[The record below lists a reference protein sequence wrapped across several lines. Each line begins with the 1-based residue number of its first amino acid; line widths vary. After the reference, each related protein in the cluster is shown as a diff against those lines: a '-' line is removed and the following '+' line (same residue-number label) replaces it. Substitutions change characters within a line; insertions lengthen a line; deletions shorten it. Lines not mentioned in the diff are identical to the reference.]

1 MCALARGVAPGP
13 PCNAVRVLLAL
24 WLGAVII
31 VVGPAVAAFPI
42 RVSTATE
49 LSLNPRV
56 VGDRHSLSLTVLL
69 RDDRRA
75 AVEGRALTVSIT
87 GPGGLSVRRDER
99 TDAQG
104 ECHVDTPIGP
114 QADVLVADARFAGD
128 ERFAA
133 ATAHAEIDVDA
144 PFVTVELSPPTT
156 PLSTTAAPPPFNVR
170 VNTGNAAWLSPR
182 GLSVDLV
189 SVGAIPLREPVA
201 GVTDDGGQ
209 AMLVVPVGVFPRAGI
224 YTLRP
229 RVEVRPGH
237 AVEGAGRTVLVRAD
251 TTLTA
256 ALMSDRDDPRARLRG
271 RLRTATDEPVAGAP
285 IRLMRGDETVAAAR
299 TDPAGEFVFE
309 IDLERTQLAGH
320 FVRAR
325 FEPADPWFV
334 PAESSPLRVGEA
346 PSPPIHWGWMAA
358 PWALLALATLA
369 LAARRG
375 VRPRAPTAL
384 PVEAKRDAVVRTG
397 AAPGGVVEVVIEASD
412 RSTGAA
418 LPGARYAPEGADERP
433 AATPTS
439 VARGRSMTLVVSAE
453 GYEPRRVEL
462 GRLGA
467 GRHAVRVGMLS
478 WREALFDRARPAL
491 TAAADGAVMPTPR
504 EAVGA
509 TLVAGQTAP
518 WVALV
523 EHGAYGPEAPNAQSV
538 HAVERALGGGEA
550 AANDGSDAVDVVN

>member
-1 MCALARGVAPGP
+1 M
-13 PCNAVRVLLAL
+13 LLAL

-31 VVGPAVAAFPI
+31 VVGPTVAAFPI

-49 LSLNPRV
+49 LLLNPRV
-56 VGDRHSLSLTVLL
+56 VGDRHTLSLTVLL

-75 AVEGRALTVSIT
+75 AVEGRPLTVSIT
-87 GPGGLSVRRDER
+87 GPGGLSVRREAR

-104 ECHVDTPIGP
+104 EVHVDAPIGP
-114 QADVLVADARFAGD
+114 RANVLVVDARFAGN

-133 ATAHAEIDVDA
+133 AAAHAEINVNRA
-144 PFVTVELSPPTT
+144 FVTVELSPPTT

-170 VNTGNAAWLSPR
+170 VNTGNGVWLSPR
-182 GLSVDLV
+182 GLPVDLV

-209 AMLVVPVGVFPRAGI
+209 AMLVVPAGVFPRAGI

-229 RVEVRPGH
+229 RVEVGPGDM
-237 AVEGAGRTVLVRAD
+237 VEGAGRTVLVRAD

-256 ALMSDRDDPRARLRG
+256 ALVSDRDDPRARLRG
-271 RLRTATDEPVAGAP
+271 RLRTATDEPVGGAP
-285 IRLMRGDETVAAAR
+285 VRLMRGDETVAAVR
-299 TDPAGEFVFE
+299 TDAAGEFVFE
-309 IDLERTQLAGH
+309 VDLERTQLAGH
-320 FVRAR
+320 LVRAR

-334 PAESSPLRVGEA
+334 PAESAPLRVGEA
-346 PSPPIHWGWMAA
+346 PSPPIHWGWMVA

-375 VRPRAPTAL
+375 ARLPSPAAL
-384 PVEAKRDAVVRTG
+384 PVEAKQDAVVRTG
-397 AAPGGVVEVVIEASD
+397 AAPDGLVEVVIEASD

-418 LPGARYAPEGADERP
+418 LPGARYNSVGGEERP
-433 AATPTS
+433 ASTPTS
-439 VARGRSMTLVVSAE
+439 VPRGRSMTLVVSAE

-462 GRLGA
+462 GRLGP
-467 GRHAVRVGMLS
+467 GRHAVRVGMLC

-491 TAAADGAVMPTPR
+491 TAAADGVVMPTPR

-509 TLVAGQTAP
+509 TLVAGRTAP
-518 WVALV
+518 WVALL
-523 EHGAYGPEAPNAQSV
+523 ERGAYGPEAPDAQTV

-550 AANDGSDAVDVVN
+550 AANDASDAVDAVN

>member
-1 MCALARGVAPGP
+1 M
-13 PCNAVRVLLAL
+13 LAL
-24 WLGAVII
+24 LLGAVII

-42 RVSTATE
+42 RVRTATE

-56 VGDRHSLSLTVLL
+56 VGGRHSLSLTVLL

-75 AVEGRALTVSIT
+75 AVEGRTLTITIT
-87 GPGGLSVRRDER
+87 GPGGLSVRRVER

-104 ECHVDTPIGP
+104 EVHVEALIGP
-114 QADVLVADARFAGD
+114 QARVLVVDASSAED
-128 ERFAA
+128 DRFAA

-170 VNTGNAAWLSPR
+170 VNTGSAAWLSPR
-182 GLSVDLV
+182 GLPVDLV
-189 SVGAIPLREPVA
+189 SVGAVPLRDPVA

-209 AMLVVPVGVFPRAGI
+209 AMLVVPAGAFPRAGI

-229 RVEVRPGH
+229 RVEVSPGH
-237 AVEGAGRTVLVRAD
+237 TVEGAGRTVLVRAD

-256 ALMSDRDDPRARLRG
+256 ALVSDRDDPRARLRG
-271 RLRTATDEPVAGAP
+271 RLRTATDEPVGGAP
-285 IRLMRGDETVAAAR
+285 VRLMRGDETVAAVR
-299 TDPAGEFVFE
+299 TDAAGEFVFE
-309 IDLERTQLAGH
+309 VDLERTQLAGQL
-320 FVRAR
+320 VRAR

-334 PAESSPLRVGEA
+334 PAESAPLRVGEA
-346 PSPPIHWGWMAA
+346 PSPPIHWGWMLA

-375 VRPRAPTAL
+375 VRLPAPSAV
-384 PVEAKRDAVVRTG
+384 PVEAKRDVVVRTG
-397 AAPGGVVEVVIEASD
+397 AAPDGVIEVVVEAYD

-418 LPGARYAPEGADERP
+418 LPGARYAPGGADERP
-433 AATPTS
+433 VSAPTS
-439 VARGRSMTLVVSAE
+439 LARARSTTLVVSAD
-453 GYEPRRVEL
+453 GYEPRRVEV
-462 GRLGA
+462 GRLGS

-491 TAAADGAVMPTPR
+491 SAAADGAVMPTPR

-509 TLVAGQTAP
+509 TLLAGQEAP
-518 WVALV
+518 WVALL
-523 EHGAYGPEAPNAQSV
+523 ERGAYGPEAPDAQTV
-538 HAVERALGGGEA
+538 VAVERALGGGEA
-550 AANDGSDAVDVVN
+550 TSNDGSDAVDAVN